1 MLLNKSKFLLVS
13 SLYCS
18 LRMCEMAKQL
28 SLSERIDAFNQNAQ
42 TNLCPVNV
50 VSSGQGEGRSRPMI
64 ADYMKIVAGG
74 ILLQLLDEATG
85 HRALLYFQSNPG
97 DSHLFPVFTY
107 PFGAVIQ
114 ESLGPSPVTIEGIDF
129 KKFKV

>member
-1 MLLNKSKFLLVS
+1 MLLNKSKFLLLS

-18 LRMCEMAKQL
+18 LRMSEMAKQP
-28 SLSERIDAFNQNAQ
+28 SLSERIDAFNQKVEKA
-42 TNLCPVNV
+42 LCLVNV

-64 ADYMKIVAGG
+64 ADYMKCVAGG

-85 HRALLYFQSNPG
+85 HRALLYFQSKPG

-107 PFGAVIQ
+107 PFGSVIQ

-129 KKFKV
+129 TEFMV